1 MLTTAQIDEA
11 QAYAAKALADAGIA
25 ITTHERSNIEV
36 SDFGLGHLEKTGL
49 QLIVYINTERVCA
62 KELVLSPGQT
72 CPEHRHLSNG
82 DEEGKEETF
91 RVRTGTVYLYVDGEP
106 TPAPRAAAPRPEWY
120 TAWHEVILQPGEQY
134 TIWPGTRHWFQA
146 GDEGAVVS
154 EFSTRS
160 TDERD
165 VFTDPEILRTT
176 VVAD

>member
-1 MLTTAQIDEA
+1 MLTTAQIDGA
-11 QAYAAKALADAGIA
+11 QEYAARALADAGIA
-25 ITTHERSNIEV
+25 ITADERSNIEV
-36 SDFGLGHLEKTGL
+36 SDFGLGNLEKTGL

-72 CPEHRHLSNG
+72 CPEHRHLGDG

-91 RVRTGTVYLYVDGEP
+91 RVRTGTVYLYVDGVP
-106 TPAPRAAAPRPEWY
+106 TPEPRAIAPRPEWY
-120 TAWHEVILQPGEQY
+120 TAWHEVILRPGEQY

-146 GDEGAVVS
+146 GDDGAVVS